1 MLDYHSITAGKGGPN
16 TVERSQ
22 GVVGA
27 HSQPVILC
35 IVSSTFISTVDISS
49 SLTMSENFQNPSLL
63 GTANSLQLSIPTLGT
78 ATSLPGS
85 ICDFSRVS
93 APTVSSAW
101 LLPSAAA
108 TSFQPLMGSAYLCQH
123 SNTTLLSGVPGQ
135 SQSSTS
141 AASYSGISEWNITG
155 RTAKKSSSL
164 EDFTVT
170 VIDQDTGV
178 SSMAMTA
185 QYNKTSGTNTMVPL
199 YPSLNQGTATQIPN
213 QGNCLSLPYGEGSQV
228 YYYNQGTAGQVLSGE
243 LGPCLQ
249 SYGPVTYMG
258 SVASA
263 PQPEMVMV
271 LKRIQPTDAPPPAST
286 SGIYYNVPA
295 QPITGTSFQVIENS
309 LGMETSLGFQPLS
322 QTFCLPQTA
331 EFPKSCSIRNIQIL
345 ESDPPTELGNISITP
360 LQSPTNL
367 LALSPAPSQE
377 QIENINLDGIKT
389 KLSKP
394 LDTFQ
399 DPAENQDFP
408 VLPLEIP
415 DIYHLLACTD
425 ARICEEEQP
434 GPTNV
439 NLEKNNFSLDDQGLL
454 EDGSEASNGFA
465 DITTLVEEICL
476 PQIFSSLEDLDQPN
490 GPKAIN
496 ATDTGDIQGTQVQD
510 SSNDIKCLSEEVRM
524 NKHEA
529 TEAISG
535 APQIQP
541 KDPEIPLEGEV
552 VACRAA
558 ASDRDPANVT
568 QQPNS
573 KPQKAASSRSRISKG
588 HGQDKTKRT
597 KENDPKKAEE
607 SKQSGSKVKAENK
620 PSVPKTKRKRNP
632 PELTQESF
640 KKPRSC
646 LGMHMLESVQVFHA
660 LGKKS
665 DKKTGLS
672 SYRNLGNPSNIKDRC
687 ASSALKPLL
696 KTPQQGTGPEKA
708 QVSAQKLDGEADK
721 GYASPSVYDLP
732 PPGKVKLIPLPFP
745 NVSKPQPRPVP
756 RRPQSLASHRPTL
769 GNPARPASTNQA
781 QPTTVNPPQPAPA
794 NTASIDPARPARP
807 ISTRPGWMHPTRPSI
822 PPSAVSRPA
831 PNKSSYTSLKWE
843 PVSAAVAKLQSPPNP
858 QNPFLIQ
865 DFSRQPIP
873 WRKPD
878 ILGPVVSNPITEEQ
892 RPEREA
898 MKRRAQ
904 QQRENAAKYT
914 SMGKLQFFIEREKEM
929 AISRYYGYA
938 M

>member
-1 MLDYHSITAGKGGPN
+1 
-16 TVERSQ
+16 
-22 GVVGA
+22 
-27 HSQPVILC
+27 
-35 IVSSTFISTVDISS
+35 
-49 SLTMSENFQNPSLL
+49 MSENSQNPSLL
-63 GTANSLQLSIPTLGT
+63 GTANSLQLSIPMVGT
-78 ATSLPGS
+78 AASLPGS
-85 ICDFSRVS
+85 VCDFSRVS
-93 APTVSSAW
+93 APTVGSAW

-123 SNTTLLSGVPGQ
+123 SNTTLLSGVTGQ
-135 SQSSTS
+135 SQISTS
-141 AASYSGISEWNITG
+141 AASYPGISEWNITG
-155 RTAKKSSSL
+155 HTAKKSSSL

-170 VIDQDTGV
+170 LIDQDTGV

-185 QYNKTSGTNTMVPL
+185 QYNKTSDANTMVPL
-199 YPSLNQGTATQIPN
+199 YPSLHQGTATQIPN
-213 QGNCLSLPYGEGSQV
+213 QGNCLSLPYAEGSQV
-228 YYYNQGTAGQVLSGE
+228 YYYNQGTVGHVLSGE

-286 SGIYYNVPA
+286 SGIYYSVPA
-295 QPITGTSFQVIENS
+295 QPITGTSFQVMKNFP
-309 LGMETSLGFQPLS
+309 GMETSSRGLQPIS
-322 QTFCLPQTA
+322 KTSCLPQSE
-331 EFPKSCSIRNIQIL
+331 EFPKSCRSRNIQIL
-345 ESDPPTELGNISITP
+345 DSDSPSETGDISKIVP
-360 LQSPTNL
+360 LQSSTNL
-367 LALSPAPSQE
+367 LVLPLDQSQE
-377 QIENINLDGIKT
+377 KTETINLGDIKT

-394 LDTFQ
+394 LDAFQ
-399 DPAENQDFP
+399 DPAENQDLP
-408 VLPLEIP
+408 LLPLEIP
-415 DIYHLLACTD
+415 DRGQLLACVD
-425 ARICEEEQP
+425 NPVCPQKQP
-434 GPTNV
+434 DPTNAILGN
-439 NLEKNNFSLDDQGLL
+439 NLSLEDQGLL
-454 EDGSEASNGFA
+454 EDGTEASNGFA

-490 GPKAIN
+490 GPMASN

-510 SSNDIKCLSEEVRM
+510 SSRDIKGLSDVVRKKKRKAAEPI
-524 NKHEA
+524 NGSSK
-529 TEAISG
+529 TK
-535 APQIQP
+535 IQP
-541 KDPEIPLEGEV
+541 KDPEFLLEGEV
-552 VACRAA
+552 VPCSAA
-558 ASDRDPANVT
+558 ACDRDPVNMANKS
-568 QQPNS
+568 NI
-573 KPQKAASSRSRISKG
+573 KPQKAASRRSR
-588 HGQDKTKRT
+588 KTKCDGQAKARRT
-597 KENDPKKAEE
+597 RENNSTKAQE
-607 SKQSGSKVKAENK
+607 SKQSGSKVKAGDK

-672 SYRNLGNPSNIKDRC
+672 SYRNLGNSSNIKDPC
-687 ASSALKPLL
+687 ASSAIKPLL
-696 KTPQQGTGPEKA
+696 TTPQQGAGAEIT
-708 QVSAQKLDGEADK
+708 QVSALKLDGEADK
-721 GYASPSVYDLP
+721 GCASPSVYDLP

-745 NVSKPQPRPVP
+745 NVSKPQPQPVP
-756 RRPQSLASHRPTL
+756 RRPLSLASHRPTL
-769 GNPARPASTNQA
+769 GNSARPASTNPA
-781 QPTTVNPPQPAPA
+781 QPTTVSPPQAAPA
-794 NTASIDPARPARP
+794 NTSSMDPARPARP
-807 ISTRPGWMHPTRPSI
+807 IAARPGLMHPTRPSI

-831 PNKSSYTSLKWE
+831 PNKTSSYTSLKWE

-878 ILGPVVSNPITEEQ
+878 ILGPVVSDPITEEQ

-898 MKRRAQ
+898 LKRRAQ

-929 AISRYYGYA
+929 AISQYYGYVV
-938 M
+938 

>member
-1 MLDYHSITAGKGGPN
+1 MSGN
-16 TVERSQ
+16 TCE
-22 GVVGA
+22 GA
-27 HSQPVILC
+27 DGLE
-35 IVSSTFISTVDISS
+35 TE
-49 SLTMSENFQNPSLL
+49 ENLQNPSLL

-185 QYNKTSGTNTMVPL
+185 QYNKTSGANTMAPL

-228 YYYNQGTAGQVLSGE
+228 YYYNQGTAGHVLSGE

-295 QPITGTSFQVIENS
+295 QPITGTSFQVMENFP
-309 LGMETSLGFQPLS
+309 GMETSPLGLQPLS

-331 EFPKSCSIRNIQIL
+331 EFPKSCRSRNIQIL
-345 ESDPPTELGNISITP
+345 DSDSPSETGDISKIVP
-360 LQSPTNL
+360 LQSSTNL
-367 LALSPAPSQE
+367 LVLPRDQSQE
-377 QIENINLDGIKT
+377 KTDNINLGDIKT

-394 LDTFQ
+394 LDAFQ
-399 DPAENQDFP
+399 DPAENQDLP
-408 VLPLEIP
+408 LLPLEIP
-415 DIYHLLACTD
+415 DRDHLLACVD
-425 ARICEEEQP
+425 NPVCPQKQP
-434 GPTNV
+434 DPTNAILGN
-439 NLEKNNFSLDDQGLL
+439 NLSLDDQGLL

-490 GPKAIN
+490 GPKASN
-496 ATDTGDIQGTQVQD
+496 ATDTGDIQGTQMQD
-510 SSNDIKCLSEEVRM
+510 PSRDTKGLSDGVRKKKRKAAEPI
-524 NKHEA
+524 NGNSK
-529 TEAISG
+529 TK
-535 APQIQP
+535 IQP
-541 KDPEIPLEGEV
+541 KVPEILLEGEV
-552 VACRAA
+552 FAGGAA
-558 ASDRDPANVT
+558 ACDRDPVNM
-568 QQPNS
+568 PNKPNI
-573 KPQKAASSRSRISKG
+573 KPQKAASQRSR
-588 HGQDKTKRT
+588 KTKCDGQAKARRT
-597 KENDPKKAEE
+597 RENNSTKAQE
-607 SKQSGSKVKAENK
+607 SKQSGSKAKAENK

-660 LGKKS
+660 LGKKN

-672 SYRNLGNPSNIKDRC
+672 SYRNLGNSSNIKDRC
-687 ASSALKPLL
+687 ASSALTPLL

-721 GYASPSVYDLP
+721 GCASPSVYDLP

-794 NTASIDPARPARP
+794 NTASMVPARPARP
-807 ISTRPGWMHPTRPSI
+807 ISTRPGWMHPTWPGI

>member
-1 MLDYHSITAGKGGPN
+1 PPYWTHVLAG
-16 TVERSQ
+16 T
-22 GVVGA
+22 
-27 HSQPVILC
+27 SQPVILC

-63 GTANSLQLSIPTLGT
+63 GTANSLQLSIPMVGT
-78 ATSLPGS
+78 AASLPGS
-85 ICDFSRVS
+85 VCDFSRVS
-93 APTVSSAW
+93 APTVGSAW

-123 SNTTLLSGVPGQ
+123 SNTTLLSGVTGQ
-135 SQSSTS
+135 SQISTS
-141 AASYSGISEWNITG
+141 AASYPGISEWNITG

-170 VIDQDTGV
+170 LIDQDTGV

-185 QYNKTSGTNTMVPL
+185 QYNKTSDANTMVPL
-199 YPSLNQGTATQIPN
+199 YPSLHQGTATQIPN
-213 QGNCLSLPYGEGSQV
+213 QGNCLSLPYAEGSQV
-228 YYYNQGTAGQVLSGE
+228 YYYNQGTVGHVLSGE

-286 SGIYYNVPA
+286 SGIYYSVPA
-295 QPITGTSFQVIENS
+295 QPITGTSFQVMENS
-309 LGMETSLGFQPLS
+309 LGMETSLGLQPLS

-331 EFPKSCSIRNIQIL
+331 EFPKSCSSRNIQIL
-345 ESDPPTELGNISITP
+345 KSDPPTELGNISITP

-367 LALSPAPSQE
+367 LALYPDPSQE

-399 DPAENQDFP
+399 DPAENQDPPLF
-408 VLPLEIP
+408 PLEIP
-415 DIYHLLACTD
+415 DIYHLLACAD
-425 ARICEEEQP
+425 AHICEEEQP
-434 GPTNV
+434 GTTNV
-439 NLEKNNFSLDDQGLL
+439 NLEKNNFSLEDQGLL
-454 EDGSEASNGFA
+454 EDGTEASNGFA
-465 DITTLVEEICL
+465 DIATLVEEMCL
-476 PQIFSSLEDLDQPN
+476 PQIFSSFEDPDPSS
-490 GPKAIN
+490 GPMASN
-496 ATDTGDIQGTQVQD
+496 ATDTVDIQGTQVQD
-510 SSNDIKCLSEEVRM
+510 SSRDIKGPSEEVRM

-535 APQIQP
+535 VPQIQP
-541 KDPEIPLEGEV
+541 KDPEILLEGEV
-552 VACRAA
+552 VTCSAA
-558 ASDRDPANVT
+558 ACDRDPVNVI

-597 KENDPKKAEE
+597 RKNPKKAEE
-607 SKQSGSKVKAENK
+607 NKHSGSKVKAEDK

-672 SYRNLGNPSNIKDRC
+672 SYRNLGNSSNIKDPC
-687 ASSALKPLL
+687 ASSAIKPLL
-696 KTPQQGTGPEKA
+696 TTPQQGAGAEIT

-721 GYASPSVYDLP
+721 GCASPSVYDLP

-769 GNPARPASTNQA
+769 GNSAWPASTNPA
-781 QPTTVNPPQPAPA
+781 QPTTVSPPQAAPA
-794 NTASIDPARPARP
+794 NTSSMDPARPARP
-807 ISTRPGWMHPTRPSI
+807 IAARPGLMHPTRPSI

-831 PNKSSYTSLKWE
+831 PNKTSSYTSLKGE

-878 ILGPVVSNPITEEQ
+878 ILGPIVSDPITEEQ

-898 MKRRAQ
+898 LKRRAQ

-914 SMGKLQFFIEREKEM
+914 SMGKLQFFIERQKEM

-938 M
+938 V